1 MKNSSYENFHV
12 DLTHP
17 RALLRSTKENTNNN
31 NKAQPQII
39 YPCPILIFHNL
50 KSTDSKITF
59 SNEPSLKKIKEL
71 KEVYGFNYILSCLE
85 DTNYIK
91 DLNRITDESNIERM
105 EVNLHFSKLNDLT
118 IKFNKEKFLEHI
130 LGIYLRLKSENITL
144 LIHKASGEMK
154 TTIIIYSLLR
164 LSGEKKEDSVEIIRY
179 LKNGNKKSIGDFNIE
194 FIENNIIGLLLKRF
208 NDYFKKY

>member
-1 MKNSSYENFHV
+1 MKNLSYENFHI

-17 RALLRSTKENTNNN
+17 RALLRSTEKNTDN
-31 NKAQPQII
+31 NKEQPQIN
-39 YPCPILIFHNL
+39 YSCPILIFHNL

-71 KEVYGFNYILSCLE
+71 KEVYGFNYILSCLV
-85 DTNYIK
+85 DTNYNE
-91 DLNRITDESNIERM
+91 DLKRITDESNIERM
-105 EVNLHFSKLNDLT
+105 EVNLYFSKLNDLT
-118 IKFNKEKFLEHI
+118 IKLNKEKFIENI
-130 LGIYLRLKSENITL
+130 LGIYLRLKSENVTL

-164 LSGEKKEDSVEIIRY
+164 LSGEKKEDSVEILIF

-194 FIENNIIGLLLKRF
+194 FLENNIIRLLLKRF
-208 NDYFKKY
+208 NNYFKKY